1 MDKLTSDLL
10 TANHIKANEIHS
22 ITSSNEN
29 AIVIKELLNSNI
41 LQEELLYNFI
51 VENMRSGK
59 YDFSILTEHPFL
71 CEESVLEKLATNLN
85 IDFIDIDTIHID
97 YTLSENTE
105 VSKLKRFNALPLY
118 QDELSVTVA
127 FSDPL
132 DIYAQEG
139 MQRFFPRKPL
149 RRAVSTSTQ
158 INEYLNKLEIKD
170 SIKELV
176 QQIRNELKS
185 NTFIDD
191 NEDSSILKLI
201 DLILKSAILSR
212 GSDIHIEPTKT
223 SCIVRTRVD
232 GQLSESFI
240 FDQDIFPP
248 LASRLK
254 LLSNLDIAEKRK
266 PQDGRFSKII
276 NEKEFDFRI
285 STLPIMYGESIV
297 MRILDKTKAVVK
309 LEDAGMDEMSYRKF
323 TKALTT
329 PHGIVLVTGPTGS
342 GKTTTLYGALNELRN
357 TTDKIIT
364 VEDPIEYQM
373 NLIQQVQV
381 KNQVGL
387 TFASALRSILR
398 QDPDKIMIGEIRDK
412 ETLQIAV
419 QAALT
424 GHLVLST
431 LHTNDAISAIARM
444 IDMGIAPYLI
454 SGSIIAVEAQRL
466 VRKICIHCKE
476 EISVPS
482 NVRDMISSTLNESSK
497 FYKGKGCKEC
507 NETGYIGREMICE
520 VLPISDSIA
529 SLIAKE
535 ATKEEIATQAKSEN
549 YETIFQNGLRK
560 VIDGKTTI
568 EELLRVARL

>member
-1 MDKLTSDLL
+1 MDKLTNDLL

-29 AIVIKELLNSNI
+29 AVVIQELLNSNV

-59 YDFSILTEHPFL
+59 YDFSILSEHPFL
-71 CEESVLEKLATNLN
+71 CEESVLQKLATNLN
-85 IDFIDIDTIHID
+85 IDFVDIDTIHID
-97 YTLSENTE
+97 YSLSEHTA
-105 VSKLKRFNALPLY
+105 VSQLKRFNALALY
-118 QDELSVTVA
+118 QDDLSVTVA

-132 DIYAQEG
+132 DIHAQEG

-149 RRAVSTSTQ
+149 RRAVCTSTQ

-185 NTFIDD
+185 NVFVDD
-191 NEDSSILKLI
+191 NEASSILKLI

-240 FDQDIFPP
+240 FDHDIFAP

-266 PQDGRFSKII
+266 PQDGRFSKVI

-285 STLPIMYGESIV
+285 STLPIMHGESIV
-297 MRILDKTKAVVK
+297 MRILDKTKAMVK
-309 LEDAGMDEMSYRKF
+309 LEDAGMDEISYKKF

-329 PHGIVLVTGPTGS
+329 PHGIILVTGPTGS

-412 ETLQIAV
+412 ETLQIAI

-466 VRKICIHCKE
+466 VRKICLHCKE
-476 EISVPS
+476 EINVPS

-520 VLPISDSIA
+520 VLPISETIA

-535 ATKEEIATQAKSEN
+535 ATKEEIATQAKEED

-560 VIDGKTTI
+560 VVEGKTTI

>member
-1 MDKLTSDLL
+1 MDKLTNDLL
-10 TANHIKANEIHS
+10 TSGHIKASDIQKVSDKDDDLS
-22 ITSSNEN
+22 IP
-29 AIVIKELLNSNI
+29 KKLLKQGYLS
-41 LQEELLYNFI
+41 EDLLFNFI
-51 VENMRSGK
+51 VERIRNGK
-59 YDFSILTEHPFL
+59 YDFSILTEYSFIR
-71 CEESVLEKLATNLN
+71 EEILLQKFAKNINVSFVN
-85 IDFIDIDTIHID
+85 IDEIHID
-97 YTLSENTE
+97 YSLSEHT
-105 VSKLKRFNALPLY
+105 SIPQLKKYHALPIA

-127 FSDPL
+127 FYDPL
-132 DIYAQEG
+132 DIHAQESI
-139 MQRFFPRKPL
+139 QRLYPRKPIK
-149 RRAVSTSTQ
+149 RVIATYSQ

-176 QQIRNELKS
+176 TQIRNELRS
-185 NTFIDD
+185 TNIADET
-191 NEDSSILKLI
+191 EASSILKLI
-201 DLILKSAILSR
+201 DLILKSAIVSR

-240 FDQDIFPP
+240 FDHDIFPP
-248 LASRLK
+248 LSSRLK

-266 PQDGRFSKII
+266 PQDGRFTKVV

-297 MRILDKTKAVVK
+297 MRILDKTKAMVK
-309 LEDAGMDEMSYRKF
+309 LEDAGMDELSYKKF
-323 TKALTT
+323 TKALKT
-329 PHGIVLVTGPTGS
+329 PHGIILVTGPTGS

-357 TTDKIIT
+357 TSDKIIT

-398 QDPDKIMIGEIRDK
+398 QDPDKIMIGEIRDQ
-412 ETLQIAV
+412 ETLQIAI

-454 SGSIIAVEAQRL
+454 SGSIIAIEAQRL
-466 VRKICIHCKE
+466 VRKICTHCKE
-476 EISVPS
+476 EIKVPS
-482 NVRDMISSTLNESSK
+482 NVLRTLSSSLKETSS

-507 NETGYIGREMICE
+507 NDTGYIGREMICE
-520 VLPISDSIA
+520 VLPISESLA
-529 SLIAKE
+529 SLIARE
-535 ATKEEIATQAKSEN
+535 ATKDEIEAQAKKED
-549 YETIFQNGLRK
+549 YETIFENGLKK
-560 VIDGKTTI
+560 VLEGTTTVD
-568 EELLRVARL
+568 ELFRVARL